1 MNNCVINVFAALA
14 LTAPLVTSAEQP
26 RPVVSSAA
34 PAAAL
39 DAAFHEA
46 VLRCFHSYRYDDSA
60 MRELLRQGAN
70 VNAVDASGNNVLMQI
85 IKAADGHSEHLIQK
99 ELFAF
104 LRDAGI
110 DLHELLPVLPIPFP
124 DKGI

>member
-1 MNNCVINVFAALA
+1 MKNSVINALVALA

-39 DAAFHEA
+39 DVAFHEA

-60 MRELLRQGAN
+60 MRELLRQGAD

-85 IKAADGHSEHLIQK
+85 IKRCTEITIEAGAPAVKAYVKINHNPSGVLTINEKIDKYREK
-99 ELFAF
+99 E
-104 LRDAGI
+104 
-110 DLHELLPVLPIPFP
+110 
-124 DKGI
+124 